1 MEDKQ
6 INASFVISLQI
17 KQKIEEIATAN
28 HRTFSQQM
36 RLLVEDCI
44 EKHEQSKIGA

>member
-6 INASFVISLQI
+6 INASFVISEKT
-17 KQKIEEIATAN
+17 KQKIDEIAANN
-28 HRTFSQQM
+28 HRNFSQQM

-44 EKHEQSKIGA
+44 EKNEQSKIGA